1 MADSMTIWYRG
12 ASYQLGRGQHCY
24 ALWVLGAP
32 PSQPLEWWPETP
44 DGWQA
49 AWSRFT
55 AVEVPGTITHLRQPA
70 GPVAGTTTAAALL
83 VIGVGCGIGGLFPAY
98 LAGASLAQQ
107 PDRLL
112 PHAVYLAAWAA
123 SAGLILA
130 GGRRRRAGAL
140 LGAATSVVTFGFF
153 FADLGTVIAGGAR
166 LLGGGLALALGGWLL
181 CAAGSALACQ
191 FPAGDVMR
199 WPKGRAVR
207 PVATLVAAVL
217 AAAGTA
223 IAFAPSWD
231 SYTLST
237 PGGTAQSLTA
247 GNIFTSP
254 GPVIAGNIAVMV
266 AVVAVAA
273 IAAAWL
279 PLRLGA
285 ALLAGAVIPLAAEA
299 ISALVQLGERVSPG
313 QFGISPGQAARI
325 GLHISTGL
333 TPVFWVYV
341 AFVVALAATGGWM
354 LVPAR
359 PRGPV
364 AAATSAPAGSAAGGA

>member
-12 ASYQLGRGQHCY
+12 ASYQLGRGQQCY
-24 ALWVLGAP
+24 ALWALGAP

-70 GPVAGTTTAAALL
+70 GPAAGPITAAALL
-83 VIGVGCGIGGLFPAY
+83 VIGVGCGIGGLFPGY
-98 LAGASLAQQ
+98 LSGASLAQQ
-107 PDRLL
+107 PDLLL
-112 PHAVYLAAWAA
+112 PHVVYLAAWAA
-123 SAGLILA
+123 SALLILA

-166 LLGGGLALALGGWLL
+166 LMGGGLALALGGWLL

-191 FPAGDVMR
+191 FPVGDVVR
-199 WPKGRAVR
+199 WPRGRAAR
-207 PVATLVAAVL
+207 SLATLAAAVL
-217 AAAGTA
+217 AAVGAA
-223 IAFAPSWD
+223 ISFAPSWD

-237 PGGTAQSLTA
+237 PAGSTQSLTA
-247 GNIFTSP
+247 GNIFANP

-285 ALLAGAVIPLAAEA
+285 ALLAGAVIPLAAQA
-299 ISALVQLGERVSPG
+299 ISAVVQLGERVPPG
-313 QFGISPGQAARI
+313 QFGISPGQATQI

-333 TPVFWVYV
+333 TPVFWVYLG
-341 AFVVALAATGGWM
+341 FVVALAATCAWM
-354 LVPAR
+354 LVPPRAR
-359 PRGPV
+359 GQRQPLV
-364 AAATSAPAGSAAGGA
+364 AASAAAGS

>member
-1 MADSMTIWYRG
+1 MTIWYRG

-24 ALWVLGAP
+24 ALWALGAP
-32 PSQPLEWWPETP
+32 PSRPLEWWPETP

-55 AVEVPGTITHLRQPA
+55 AVEVPATITHLRQPA
-70 GPVAGTTTAAALL
+70 GPVAGTITAAALL
-83 VIGVGCGIGGLFPAY
+83 VIGVGCGIGGLFPGY

-107 PDRLL
+107 PDQLL

-123 SAGLILA
+123 SALLILT

-166 LLGGGLALALGGWLL
+166 LMGGGLALSLGGWLA

-191 FPAGDVMR
+191 FPAGDVAR
-199 WPKGRAVR
+199 LPRGRAAR
-207 PVATLVAAVL
+207 PIATLVAAVT
-217 AAAGTA
+217 AAVGAA
-223 IAFAPSWD
+223 ITFAPSWD

-237 PGGTAQSLTA
+237 PAGTSQSLTA
-247 GNIFTSP
+247 GNIFASP

-273 IAAAWL
+273 IAAVWL

-299 ISALVQLGERVSPG
+299 ISALVQVGERVSPG
-313 QFGISPGQAARI
+313 QFGLSAGQAARI

-341 AFVVALAATGGWM
+341 ACVVALAATGAWM
-354 LVPAR
+354 LVPAG
-359 PRGPV
+359 PRRQV
-364 AAATSAPAGSAAGGA
+364 AAARPAPAGSAAGGTQP